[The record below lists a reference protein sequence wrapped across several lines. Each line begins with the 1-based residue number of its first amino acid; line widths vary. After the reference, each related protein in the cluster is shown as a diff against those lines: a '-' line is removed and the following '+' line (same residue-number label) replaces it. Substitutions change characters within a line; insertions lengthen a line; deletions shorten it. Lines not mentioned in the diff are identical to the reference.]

1 MIMRNVKLVK
11 KFRNI
16 LMICLVAMMLVAC
29 SDSNQNKGVS
39 NGIASGIPGIGSET
53 VMKEKTPEEIMVEE
67 WLERVNTE
75 PNYERDFDINTINE
89 EEAALYMRFMNSYN
103 LKVLDRDGDKMLV
116 GLTDEKNVIR
126 LFVGFDLQDN
136 GMKLFE
142 GDEIR
147 EWYDGIACS
156 ECKGKSQVVIGT
168 HTENRLQ
175 GCSGC
180 GGAGFTY
187 SQFFDGMMWQ
197 QQQITCGICAGTG
210 WQTGPSEV
218 DDYAECKACNGLG
231 VTKEE

>member
-1 MIMRNVKLVK
+1 MRNVKLVK

-89 EEAALYMRFMNSYN
+89 EEAALYMRLMNNYN
-103 LKVLDRDGDKMLV
+103 LKVLDRDGDKMLI
-116 GLTDEKNVIR
+116 GLAHEDNVIR
-126 LFVGFDLQDN
+126 LVVGFDLQED
-136 GMKLFE
+136 GMKLSE

-147 EWYDGIACS
+147 AWYEDISCS
-156 ECKGKSQVVIGT
+156 ECKGKSRVVIGT

-218 DDYAECKACNGLG
+218 EDYAECKACDGLG